1 MSSAMNKETADDPT
15 SGGARSLSATKLHVP
30 SPRSL
35 LGTLVFKEVHDLVL
49 TLRFTVGTLIAV
61 ILAVL
66 AAYIGSLDYNARL
79 DSYQTK
85 LKLTRDSVAETR
97 VYSFLRP
104 TIYRPP
110 EPLSIL
116 HHGLEGRLGTD
127 FQVSVDT
134 ENTEARGENRGNEYL
149 SIFSEVDLTVIVAVI
164 LGLLALLFTFDAV
177 CGEREGGMLKL
188 MMSYPLSRS
197 QLLLGKYLGAW
208 VALML
213 PATLAYLL
221 SLLVVGFVANVHFG
235 PPEIARLG
243 LILIFYALYLSL
255 MLLVGLV
262 ISSFVQRSSLALVF
276 SAFAWFFFVTVV
288 PNLATMIPDFVG
300 DRARV
305 YQTAMDGLKQVEKEQ
320 RAAAD
325 AVKDPREG
333 FNFYYAINNNGGGFT
348 AYECTLGD
356 RKYYDQLREFFA
368 QRIRM
373 SLKFAARR
381 AEVWRQYIRY
391 QEHQAAIARG
401 LSFLSPSAAFQNAM
415 GFASGT
421 SQADHSHFISLATQ
435 CRNTFLDYLQ
445 RKGVFASLRWFTPDP
460 PDQDRSWTTVLLG
473 RTADEL
479 TASGAKP
486 DDVANKMIRDQTTWA
501 KIGELEKTWQA
512 SADRFLSLG
521 DLPAFTY
528 TRLAT
533 GAALVGAGP
542 EIAYLLG
549 LNLILFLVAFVR
561 FVHYDVR

>member
-1 MSSAMNKETADDPT
+1 MPQTIEELTTQAPGTAGRD
-15 SGGARSLSATKLHVP
+15 LSARPPQSQSIV
-30 SPRSL
+30 SL
-35 LGTLVFKEVHDLVL
+35 LPTLVFKEVHDLVL

-85 LKLTRDSVAETR
+85 LKLNREAVSRTT
-97 VYSFLRP
+97 VYSFLQP
-104 TIYRPP
+104 TAVRPP

-127 FQVSVDT
+127 FEVSVDT

-149 SIFSEVDLTVIVAVI
+149 SIFSEVDLTVIVTVI

-177 CGEREGGMLKL
+177 CGEREAGMLKL
-188 MMSYPLSRS
+188 VMSYPLSRS

-208 VALML
+208 ITLML
-213 PATLAYLL
+213 PATLACLL
-221 SLLVVGFVANVHFG
+221 SLLVVGLVANVHFG

-243 LILIFYALYLSL
+243 VILVFYALYLSL

-262 ISSFVQRSSLALVF
+262 ISSFAQRSSLALVF
-276 SAFAWFFFVTVV
+276 AAFAWFFFVTVV

-300 DRARV
+300 ERGRIH
-305 YQTAMDGLKQVEKEQ
+305 QTAMEGLKQIEREQ
-320 RAAAD
+320 GTAAD
-325 AVKDPREG
+325 AVQDPREG
-333 FNFYYAINNNGGGFT
+333 FSFYYAINNNWGGFT
-348 AYECTLGD
+348 AYECSMGD
-356 RKYYDQLREFFA
+356 RKFYDQLREFFG
-368 QRIRM
+368 QRIPM
-373 SLKFAARR
+373 SLKFAAHR

-391 QEHQAAIARG
+391 RERQAAIARG
-401 LSFLSPSAAFQNAM
+401 LSFLSPSAVFQNAM

-421 SQADHSHFISLATQ
+421 SQADYKHFITLASQ
-435 CRNTFLDYLQ
+435 YRNTFLDYLG
-445 RKGVFASLRWFTPDP
+445 RKGAFTSRRWFTQDP
-460 PDQDRSWTTVLLG
+460 PDQDRSWTTIFLG
-473 RTADEL
+473 KTADEL

-501 KIGELEKTWQA
+501 KIGELEKTWET
-512 SADRFLSLG
+512 SADRFLPLG
-521 DLPAFTY
+521 DLPAFTCA
-528 TRLAT
+528 RLAT
-533 GAALVGAGP
+533 GAALVQAAP

-549 LNLILFLVAFVR
+549 LNLILFLVAFMR

>member
-1 MSSAMNKETADDPT
+1 MPQTSEEPATQAPGTASRD
-15 SGGARSLSATKLHVP
+15 LSAP
-30 SPRSL
+30 PPRPPGTAFL
-35 LGTLVFKEVHDLVL
+35 LATLVFKEVHDLVL

-61 ILAVL
+61 VLAVL

-79 DSYQTK
+79 DSYHTK
-85 LKLTRDSVAETR
+85 LKLNREALNRTT
-97 VYSFLRP
+97 VYSFLQP
-104 TIYRPP
+104 TAVRPP

-149 SIFSEVDLTVIVAVI
+149 AIFSEVDLTVIVAVI

-221 SLLVVGFVANVHFG
+221 SLLVVGFVADVHFG

-243 LILIFYALYLSL
+243 VILLFYALYLSL

-262 ISSFVQRSSLALVF
+262 ISTFVQRSSLALVF

-305 YQTAMDGLKQVEKEQ
+305 YQTAMEGLKQVEKEQ
-320 RAAAD
+320 RAAAK
-325 AVKDPREG
+325 ATKDPREG
-333 FNFYYAINNNGGGFT
+333 FSFYYAINNNWGGFT
-348 AYECTLGD
+348 AYECSMGD
-356 RKYYDQLREFFA
+356 RKYYDQLREFFG
-368 QRIRM
+368 QRIPM
-373 SLKFAARR
+373 SLKFAAHR

-391 QEHQAAIARG
+391 REHQAAIARG
-401 LSFLSPSAAFQNAM
+401 LSFLSPSAVFQNAM
-415 GFASGT
+415 SFASGT
-421 SQADHSHFISLATQ
+421 SQADYSHFISLTTQ
-435 CRNTFLDYLQ
+435 YRNTFLDYLQ
-445 RKGVFASLRWFTPDP
+445 RKGAFTSRRWFTWDP
-460 PDQDRSWTTVLLG
+460 ADQDRSWTTVMLG
-473 RTADEL
+473 KTADEF

-486 DDVANKMIRDQTTWA
+486 DDVANKMIRDQATWA
-501 KIGELEKTWQA
+501 KVEELLKTWWN
-512 SADRFLSLG
+512 SADRFLPLG

-533 GAALVGAGP
+533 GAALVQAAP

-549 LNLILFLVAFVR
+549 LNLILFLVAFMR

>member
-1 MSSAMNKETADDPT
+1 MAQVRDEMSGTRVDAEGDT
-15 SGGARSLSATKLHVP
+15 SGKPVKGQPTL
-30 SPRSL
+30 SL
-35 LGTLVFKEVHDLVL
+35 LGTLVLKEVHDLAL
-49 TLRFTVGTLIAV
+49 TLRFVVGTVLALG
-61 ILAVL
+61 LAVM
-66 AAYIGSLDYNARL
+66 AAYIGSVDYNARL

-85 LKLTRDSVAETR
+85 LKLNREALNRTV
-97 VYSFLRP
+97 VYSFLQP
-104 TIYRPP
+104 TVLRPP

-208 VALML
+208 VTLML

-221 SLLVVGFVANVHFG
+221 SLLVVGFVANVHFA

-243 LILIFYALYLSL
+243 VILLFYALYLSL

-300 DRARV
+300 ARARV
-305 YQTAMDGLKQVEKEQ
+305 YQTAMEGLKQVEKEQ
-320 RAAAD
+320 QAAAK
-325 AVKDPREG
+325 ATKDPREG
-333 FNFYYAINNNGGGFT
+333 FSFYYAINNNWGGFT
-348 AYECTLGD
+348 AYECSMGD
-356 RKYYDQLREFFA
+356 RKYYDQLREFFGL
-368 QRIRM
+368 RIPM
-373 SLKFAARR
+373 SLKFAAHR

-391 QEHQAAIARG
+391 REHQAAIARG
-401 LSFLSPSAAFQNAM
+401 LSFLSPSAVFQNAM
-415 GFASGT
+415 SFASGT
-421 SQADHSHFISLATQ
+421 SQADYSHFISLATQ
-435 CRNTFLDYLQ
+435 YRNTFLDYLQ
-445 RKGVFASLRWFTPDP
+445 RKGAFTSRRWFTQDP
-460 PDQDRSWTTVLLG
+460 VDEDRSWTTVMLG
-473 RTADEL
+473 KTADEF
-479 TASGAKP
+479 TASGANP
-486 DDVANKMIRDQTTWA
+486 GDVGNKMIRDQATWA
-501 KIGELEKTWQA
+501 KLEEIINTWWK
-512 SADRFLSLG
+512 SADRFLPLG

-533 GAALVGAGP
+533 GAALVRAGP

-549 LNLILFLVAFVR
+549 LNLILFLVAFMR